1 MGDGLGLVDADPVDA
16 RSRRRPGGRGSS
28 SRTTIAT
35 RIPISPPP
43 SASCS
48 WRKPAGAGPAQWCCS
63 SRSSSR
69 ARIVAVSS
77 GSAWSWPSTW
87 STPWTTSRASSSSSV
102 PAWVGGLL
110 GGDRRADHDVAEQH
124 RDAAAAPG
132 VAVVVVERERQHV
145 GRAGLAE
152 VLGVELGD
160 LVAVDER
167 QRQLA
172 PPLLGLE
179 HGAGEARPPVDVDV
193 DLVLLVGAHHD
204 HLVGERGEGGTGRLS
219 HGRAPSRRT
228 RRCARRR
235 RRCRRRCGGA
245 PRRTCRGARRPGPRS
260 R

>member
-1 MGDGLGLVDADPVDA
+1 MLAA
-16 RSRRRPGGRGSS
+16 RSGDLLLAEAGRRRTGPVVPLSS
-28 SRTTIAT
+28 SAR
-35 RIPISPPP
+35 
-43 SASCS
+43 
-48 WRKPAGAGPAQWCCS
+48 GPAC
-63 SRSSSR
+63 
-69 ARIVAVSS
+69 VAVSS

-110 GGDRRADHDVAEQH
+110 GGDRRADHDVTEQH
-124 RDAAAAPG
+124 RDAAAAAG
-132 VAVVVVERERQHV
+132 RRASVVVEGERQHV
-145 GRAGLAE
+145 GRARRAQ

-167 QRQLA
+167 QGQLA

-179 HGAGEARPPVDVDV
+179 HGPGEARPTIDVDV

-204 HLVGERGEGGTGRLS
+204 HLVGERGEGGTRRLS

-245 PRRTCRGARRPGPRS
+245 PRRTCRGARSPAPRCRSAPAPGRAGRSCRWGRRPG
-260 R
+260 